1 MNIITKLERKFHG
14 RGIPNLTIWII
25 ACYIIGYV
33 LQIVNPSIFQFLYLD
48 PVYILKGQVW
58 RLVTWVLVPPGSF
71 SFFTIITLFFYYS
84 IGVSMERTWGEFR
97 YSLYIISG
105 LIFTIIGAFFLF
117 FIILL
122 TTGERCS
129 VGSIFSTYYV
139 TMSIFLAFAA
149 TYPEMQVF
157 LYGILPLKVKW
168 MGFIYGAVILYDL
181 VTYIRRG
188 VWFMAIPMIASL
200 LNFIIYFFSTRN
212 LSRYNPKEVKRRR
225 EFRKAMQPSGRMKS
239 QGGAITKHKC
249 AVCGQTE
256 LDNPDLEFRFC
267 SKCNGNYEYCQ
278 NHLFTHQHIK

>member
-1 MNIITKLERKFHG
+1 MNIITKLERKFRG

-25 ACYIIGYV
+25 ACYVIGYV
-33 LQIVNPSIFQFLYLD
+33 LQIANPAIFQFLYLD
-48 PVYILKGQVW
+48 PVYILKGQIW

-71 SFFTIITLFFYYS
+71 GFFTIITLFFYYS
-84 IGVSMERTWGEFR
+84 IGISMERTWGEFR

-105 LIFTIIGAFFLF
+105 LIFTIIGAFLLF
-117 FIILL
+117 VI
-122 TTGERCS
+122 TGCRFS
-129 VGSIFSTYYV
+129 VGSVFSTYYV

-168 MGFIYGAVILYDL
+168 MGFIYGAVILYDM
-181 VTYIRRG
+181 VTYIRMG

-200 LNFIIYFFSTRN
+200 LNFVIYFFSTRN
-212 LSRYNPKEVKRRR
+212 LSRYNPKEVKRRK
-225 EFRKAMQPSGRMKS
+225 EFRRAMQPSGRMKG
-239 QGGAITKHKC
+239 QGASVTKHKC

-256 LDNPDLEFRFC
+256 QDDPNLEFRFC